1 MDMDLDGLD
10 ERIRDKPVESAFFGA
25 VLYVV
30 MAGLAEFLV
39 SIIGVGL
46 LVVGIG
52 LVIMFLTLGAEV
64 TGLFIAV
71 GMLVVLLFGCGM
83 LGYLLVKL
91 LNNDNNNDRVNQ
103 EQIERQ
109 DRVEILKEKYEQG
122 ELTDYEFE
130 NAVEQEMEK

>member
-10 ERIRDKPVESAFFGA
+10 KKIRDKPVESAFFGA

-30 MAGLAEFLV
+30 MAGLAEVLV

-52 LVIMFLTLGAEV
+52 LVIIFFTLGAEV

-71 GMLVVLLFGCGM
+71 GMLVVLLFGCGI

-91 LNNDNNNDRVNQ
+91 LNNDNNDRVNQ